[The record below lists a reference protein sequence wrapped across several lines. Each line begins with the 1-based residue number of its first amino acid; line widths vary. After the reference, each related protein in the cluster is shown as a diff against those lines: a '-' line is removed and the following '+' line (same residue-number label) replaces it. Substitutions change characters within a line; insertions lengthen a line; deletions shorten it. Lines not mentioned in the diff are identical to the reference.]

1 MLELVLECF
10 VGLCLEWLVRVW
22 NGWFGFGKVGT
33 GLEWLV
39 RVWKGW
45 AWFGIFGLDLMY
57 ISELFYVFGSVWF
70 G

>member
-10 VGLCLEWLVRVW
+10 VGLCLER
-22 NGWFGFGKVGT
+22 
-33 GLEWLV
+33 LV

-45 AWFGIFGLDLMY
+45 AWFGIVGLDLMY